1 MLSNN
6 LKIATIQL
14 FAFDTVLLTLIAV
27 EIVTIINHYL
37 TLDTLVVDLF
47 DILMLPCLIVAGSM
61 FTLHYKQ
68 LKRMVL
74 EDND

>member
-6 LKIATIQL
+6 IKIATIQL
-14 FAFDTVLLTLIAV
+14 FAFDTVLLTLIVV
-27 EIVTIINHYL
+27 EIFTIINHYL
-37 TLDTLVVDLF
+37 TVDTLVVDLF
-47 DILMLPCLIVAGSM
+47 DILMIPCLIVALSM

-74 EDND
+74 END

>member
-6 LKIATIQL
+6 IKIATIQL
-14 FAFDTVLLTLIAV
+14 FAFDTVLLTLIVV
-27 EIVTIINHYL
+27 EIATIITHYL
-37 TLDTLVVDLF
+37 TVDTLAVDLF
-47 DILMLPCLIVAGSM
+47 DILMIPCLIVALSM

-74 EDND
+74 END

>member
-6 LKIATIQL
+6 IKIATIQL
-14 FAFDTVLLTLIAV
+14 FAFDTILLTLIAV
-27 EIVTIINHYL
+27 EIITVITHYL
-37 TLDTLVVDLF
+37 TVDTLVVDLF
-47 DILMLPCLIVAGSM
+47 DILMIPCLIVALSM

-74 EDND
+74 END

>member
-14 FAFDTVLLTLIAV
+14 FAFDTVLLTLVVV
-27 EIVTIINHYL
+27 EIITIITHYL
-37 TLDTLVVDLF
+37 TLDNLVVDLF
-47 DILMLPCLIVAGSM
+47 DILMIPCLIVALSM
-61 FTLHYKQ
+61 FSLHYKQ

>member
-6 LKIATIQL
+6 IKIATIQL
-14 FAFDTVLLTLIAV
+14 FAFDTVLLTLIVV
-27 EIVTIINHYL
+27 EIVTVIIHYL

-47 DILMLPCLIVAGSM
+47 DILMIPCLIVALSM

-68 LKRMVL
+68 LKRMIL
-74 EDND
+74 END

>member
-6 LKIATIQL
+6 IKIATIQL
-14 FAFDTVLLTLIAV
+14 FAFDTVLLTLVVV
-27 EIVTIINHYL
+27 EIITVITHYL
-37 TLDTLVVDLF
+37 TVDTLVVDLF
-47 DILMLPCLIVAGSM
+47 DILMIPCLIVALSM

-74 EDND
+74 END

>member
-14 FAFDTVLLTLIAV
+14 FAFDTVLLTLVVV
-27 EIVTIINHYL
+27 EIITIITHYL
-37 TLDTLVVDLF
+37 TLDNLVVDLF
-47 DILMLPCLIVAGSM
+47 DILMLPCLIVALSM
-61 FTLHYKQ
+61 FSLHYKQ

>member
-14 FAFDTVLLTLIAV
+14 FAFDTILLTLIVV
-27 EIVTIINHYL
+27 EIVTIITHYL
-37 TLDTLVVDLF
+37 TLDNLVVDLF
-47 DILMLPCLIVAGSM
+47 DILMLPCLIVALSM
-61 FTLHYKQ
+61 FSLHYKQ

-74 EDND
+74 NND

>member
-14 FAFDTVLLTLIAV
+14 FALDTVLLTLIVA
-27 EIVTIINHYL
+27 EIVRVITHYL
-37 TLDTLVVDLF
+37 TFNILVVDLF
-47 DILMLPCLIVAGSM
+47 DILIIPCLIIVLSM

-68 LKRMVL
+68 LKRMIL
-74 EDND
+74 DND

>member
-14 FAFDTVLLTLIAV
+14 FALDTVLLTLIVA
-27 EIVTIINHYL
+27 EIVRVITHYL

-47 DILMLPCLIVAGSM
+47 DILIIPCLIIVLSM
-61 FTLHYKQ
+61 FSLHYKQ
-68 LKRMVL
+68 LKRMVS
-74 EDND
+74 END

>member
-6 LKIATIQL
+6 IKIATIQL
-14 FAFDTVLLTLIAV
+14 FAFDTVFLTLIVV
-27 EIVTIINHYL
+27 EIATIITHYL
-37 TLDTLVVDLF
+37 TVDTLVVDLF
-47 DILMLPCLIVAGSM
+47 DILMIPCLIVALSM
-61 FTLHYKQ
+61 FSLHYKQ

>member
-14 FAFDTVLLTLIAV
+14 FAFDTVLLTLVVV
-27 EIVTIINHYL
+27 EIITIITHYL
-37 TLDTLVVDLF
+37 TLDNLVVDLF
-47 DILMLPCLIVAGSM
+47 DILMLPCLIVALSM
-61 FTLHYKQ
+61 FSLHYKQ

-74 EDND
+74 END

>member
-6 LKIATIQL
+6 LKIATIHL
-14 FAFDTVLLTLIAV
+14 FALDTVLLTLIVV
-27 EIVTIINHYL
+27 EIATVITHYL
-37 TLDTLVVDLF
+37 TVDTLVVDLF
-47 DILMLPCLIVAGSM
+47 DILMIPCLIVALSM

-74 EDND
+74 END

>member
-14 FAFDTVLLTLIAV
+14 FALDTVLLTLIVV
-27 EIVTIINHYL
+27 EIATIITHYL
-37 TLDTLVVDLF
+37 TLDNLVVDLF
-47 DILMLPCLIVAGSM
+47 DILMLPCLIVALSM
-61 FTLHYKQ
+61 FSLHYKQ

-74 EDND
+74 NND

>member
-6 LKIATIQL
+6 IKIATIQL
-14 FAFDTVLLTLIAV
+14 FALDTVLLTLIVA
-27 EIVTIINHYL
+27 EILRVITHYL
-37 TLDTLVVDLF
+37 TFNILEIGIF
-47 DILMLPCLIVAGSM
+47 DILIIPCLIIALSM

-74 EDND
+74 END

>member
-6 LKIATIQL
+6 IKIATIQL
-14 FAFDTVLLTLIAV
+14 FAFDTVLLTLIVV
-27 EIVTIINHYL
+27 EIITVITHYL
-37 TLDTLVVDLF
+37 TVDTLVVDLF
-47 DILMLPCLIVAGSM
+47 DILMIPCFIVALSM

-74 EDND
+74 END

>member
-6 LKIATIQL
+6 IKIATIQL

-27 EIVTIINHYL
+27 EIATIITHYL
-37 TLDTLVVDLF
+37 TLDNLVVDLF
-47 DILMLPCLIVAGSM
+47 DILMLPCLIVALSM
-61 FTLHYKQ
+61 FSLHYKQ

-74 EDND
+74 ENN

>member
-6 LKIATIQL
+6 IKIATIQL
-14 FAFDTVLLTLIAV
+14 FAFDTVLLTLIVV
-27 EIVTIINHYL
+27 EIITIITHYL
-37 TLDTLVVDLF
+37 TVDTLVVDLF
-47 DILMLPCLIVAGSM
+47 DILMIPCLIVALSM

-74 EDND
+74 END

>member
-1 MLSNN
+1 MFDN
-6 LKIATIQL
+6 LKVATIKL
-14 FAFDTVLLTLIAV
+14 FALDTVVLTLIVA
-27 EIVTIINHYL
+27 EIVRVITHYL
-37 TLDTLVVDLF
+37 TFNSLVVDLF
-47 DILMLPCLIVAGSM
+47 DIFIIPCLIVALSM

>member
-27 EIVTIINHYL
+27 EIITVITHYL
-37 TLDTLVVDLF
+37 TVDTLVVDLF
-47 DILMLPCLIVAGSM
+47 DILMIPCLIVALSM

-74 EDND
+74 END

>member
-6 LKIATIQL
+6 LKIATIKL
-14 FAFDTVLLTLIAV
+14 FALDTVVLTLIVV
-27 EIVTIINHYL
+27 EIATIITHYL
-37 TLDTLVVDLF
+37 TLDNLVVDLF
-47 DILMLPCLIVAGSM
+47 DILMLPCLIVALSM
-61 FTLHYKQ
+61 FSLHYKQ

>member
-14 FAFDTVLLTLIAV
+14 FAFDTVLLTLIVA
-27 EIVTIINHYL
+27 EIVRVITHYL
-37 TLDTLVVDLF
+37 TFNILIVDLF
-47 DILMLPCLIVAGSM
+47 DIFIIPCLIVALFM
-61 FTLHYKQ
+61 FSLHYKQ

>member
-6 LKIATIQL
+6 IKIATIQL

-27 EIVTIINHYL
+27 EITTIINHYL
-37 TLDTLVVDLF
+37 TIDTLVVDLF
-47 DILMLPCLIVAGSM
+47 DILMIPCLIVALSM

-74 EDND
+74 END

>member
-14 FAFDTVLLTLIAV
+14 FAFDTVLLTLIVV
-27 EIVTIINHYL
+27 EIITIINHYL
-37 TLDTLVVDLF
+37 ILDILVVDLF
-47 DILMLPCLIVAGSM
+47 DIFIIPCLIVALSM
-61 FTLHYKQ
+61 FSLHYKQ

>member
-14 FAFDTVLLTLIAV
+14 FAFDTVLLTLIVV
-27 EIVTIINHYL
+27 EIITIINHYL
-37 TLDTLVVDLF
+37 TLDILVVDLF
-47 DILMLPCLIVAGSM
+47 DILMIPCLIVALSM

-74 EDND
+74 END

>member
-6 LKIATIQL
+6 IKIATIQL
-14 FAFDTVLLTLIAV
+14 FAFDTVLLTLIIV
-27 EIVTIINHYL
+27 EIITVITHYL
-37 TLDTLVVDLF
+37 TVDTLVVDLF
-47 DILMLPCLIVAGSM
+47 DILMIPCLIVALSM

-74 EDND
+74 END

>member
-6 LKIATIQL
+6 IKIATIQL
-14 FAFDTVLLTLIAV
+14 FAFDTVLLTLIVV
-27 EIVTIINHYL
+27 EIITVITHYL
-37 TLDTLVVDLF
+37 IVDTLVVDLF
-47 DILMLPCLIVAGSM
+47 DILMIPCLIVALSM

-74 EDND
+74 END

>member
-6 LKIATIQL
+6 IKIATIQL
-14 FAFDTVLLTLIAV
+14 FAFDTVLLTLIVV
-27 EIVTIINHYL
+27 EIITVITHYL
-37 TLDTLVVDLF
+37 TVDTLVVDLF
-47 DILMLPCLIVAGSM
+47 DILMIPCLIVALSM

-74 EDND
+74 END

>member
-14 FAFDTVLLTLIAV
+14 FALDTVLLTLIVA
-27 EIVTIINHYL
+27 EIVRVITHYL

-47 DILMLPCLIVAGSM
+47 DILIIPCLIIVLSM
-61 FTLHYKQ
+61 FSLHYKQ

-74 EDND
+74 NND

>member
-14 FAFDTVLLTLIAV
+14 FAFDTVLLTLIVV
-27 EIVTIINHYL
+27 EIITIINHYL
-37 TLDTLVVDLF
+37 TVDTLVVDLF
-47 DILMLPCLIVAGSM
+47 DILMIPCLIVALSM
-61 FTLHYKQ
+61 FSLHYKQ

-74 EDND
+74 END

>member
-6 LKIATIQL
+6 LKIATIKL
-14 FAFDTVLLTLIAV
+14 FALDTVVLTLIVA
-27 EIVTIINHYL
+27 EIVRVITHYL
-37 TLDTLVVDLF
+37 TFNILIVDLF
-47 DILMLPCLIVAGSM
+47 DIFIIPCLIVALSM
-61 FTLHYKQ
+61 FSLHYKQ

>member
-14 FAFDTVLLTLIAV
+14 FAFDTVLLTLIVV
-27 EIVTIINHYL
+27 EIITAITHYL

-47 DILMLPCLIVAGSM
+47 DILMIPCLIVALSM

-68 LKRMVL
+68 LKRMLL
-74 EDND
+74 END

>member
-27 EIVTIINHYL
+27 EIITIITHYL
-37 TLDTLVVDLF
+37 TVDTLVVDLF
-47 DILMLPCLIVAGSM
+47 DILMIPCLIVALSM
-61 FTLHYKQ
+61 FSLHYKQ

-74 EDND
+74 END